1 MLRIGDYNT
10 LKVVK
15 HVDFG
20 VYLDG
25 GEFGE
30 ILMPKKYVPEDIKND
45 DEIEVFIY
53 PDSEDRLVA
62 TTEKPY
68 AKVNEFAYLKV
79 KEVNRFGAFLE
90 WGILKN
96 LLVPFREQKID
107 MLQGRS
113 YVVYI
118 YKDDKSNRLAA
129 TAKINKHL
137 STETPVYT
145 TNDEVSILLF
155 GETEI
160 GYKAVVDNQYTG
172 LLYSNEIYQEVR
184 IGDKLTAY
192 VRKVREDGKID
203 LMLQK
208 SGFEQIDS
216 VSEHILQLLKEEDGF
231 IAVTDNSTPEEIKD
245 LFGISK
251 KSFKKA
257 VGTLYKKRL
266 ITIEEKGIK
275 LL

>member
-1 MLRIGDYNT
+1 MLRVGDYNT
-10 LKVVK
+10 LRVVK

-25 GEFGE
+25 GEYGE
-30 ILMPKKYVPEDIKND
+30 ILMPKKYVPDHIKND

-96 LLVPFREQKID
+96 LLVPFREQKVD

-118 YKDDKSNRLAA
+118 YKDEKSNRLAA
-129 TAKINKHL
+129 TAKINKYL
-137 STETPVYT
+137 STKTPVYN
-145 TNDEVSILLF
+145 TNDEVRILLF

-160 GYKAVVDNQYTG
+160 GYKAVVDNRYTG
-172 LLYSNEIYQEVR
+172 LLYSNEIYKDVR
-184 IGDKLTAY
+184 IGDTLTAY
-192 VRKVREDGKID
+192 VKKVREDGKID

-216 VSEHILQLLKEEDGF
+216 VSLHILQLLKEEDGF

-257 VGTLYKKRL
+257 IGTLYKKRL
-266 ITIEEKGIK
+266 ITIEEKGIR

>member
-25 GEFGE
+25 GEYGE

-118 YKDDKSNRLAA
+118 YQDEKSNRLAA
-129 TAKINKHL
+129 TAKITKHL
-137 STETPVYT
+137 STEIPVYQ

-172 LLYSNEIYQEVR
+172 LLYSNEIYREVR

-216 VSEHILQLLKEEDGF
+216 VSEHILHILKEEDGF
-231 IAVTDNSTPEEIKD
+231 IAVTDNSAPEDIKD

-266 ITIEEKGIK
+266 ISIEEKGIK

>member
-45 DEIEVFIY
+45 DEIEVFVY

-129 TAKINKHL
+129 TAKITKHL

-216 VSEHILQLLKEEDGF
+216 VSTHILEILKEEDGF

-245 LFGISK
+245 MFGISK
-251 KSFKKA
+251 KNFKKA
-257 VGTLYKKRL
+257 IGTLYKKRL
-266 ITIEEKGIK
+266 IAIEEKGIK